1 MAVGVIKIGVRYEAV
16 EVANKMQNRET
27 IVSSPRLCV
36 REELFQPIKHTA
48 LSSNL
53 AVSLLW
59 LGAKDFF

>member
-27 IVSSPRLCV
+27 IASPPRLGV
-36 REELFQPIKHTA
+36 REELFQPIKHAA

-53 AVSLLW
+53 AVSLP
-59 LGAKDFF
+59 